1 METDKRGFM
10 GTFVGHFVPALA
22 LILLGLWHTI
32 NTVRAYCL
40 KGSTSFNAK
49 FWYPFYGTLSRLKHF
64 ELIFVLS
71 FSAFAIIVQ
80 ILDFPLLRY
89 AFKLDNFEHATM
101 FLHLAI
107 FSGFTLFTE
116 ITHSSE
122 ILSGVSGILA
132 SSVFGQELF
141 LLHFHST
148 DHVGLE
154 GHYHWLLQLIVF
166 VSLVSALAATNFPSS
181 FPAALVLS
189 ISVVFQGCWFMN
201 MGFMLWVPNLI
212 PEGCVMQLSEA
223 NTYGMHGAVTCG
235 SIDADLRARALANLQ
250 FSWILAAIL
259 LFTGGACL
267 KSAGRCTSRV
277 QSIEYEQLHNK
288 ATRACGLKEV
298 QLSLAS

>member
-49 FWYPFYGTLSRLKHF
+49 FWYPFY
-64 ELIFVLS
+64 
-71 FSAFAIIVQ
+71 
-80 ILDFPLLRY
+80 
-89 AFKLDNFEHATM
+89 
-101 FLHLAI
+101 
-107 FSGFTLFTE
+107 GFTLFTE

-288 ATRACGLKEV
+288 GANCNLTCIVKRISPAK
-298 QLSLAS
+298 